1 MSRFSSR
8 WRLGASLGVVVVLAL
23 GVGGCGDDDDGAAGD
38 EDTTTTTRPTTTESR
53 PPTIEE
59 QVQDL
64 LHTYDD
70 LIRQITADPEVA
82 SDPRNPLYDQLR
94 GLMAPNTVTTAA
106 VVNALVSQGNR
117 GVSQQPQGDAELPI
131 ERRVEGR
138 VENVSQEELRVPI
151 CTHLNYGLFNS
162 DDQQIE
168 RVDARVEPAVASI
181 IRSDGSLRIRQFET
195 VEDESRCQEGQ

>member
-1 MSRFSSR
+1 MSFLSPRR
-8 WRLGASLGVVVVLAL
+8 RLGASLAVLVVLGL
-23 GVGGCGDDDDGAAGD
+23 GVGACGDDDDSASGD

-53 PPTIEE
+53 PPGIEE

-82 SDPRNPLYDQLR
+82 SDPRNTLYDQLR

-117 GVSQQPQGDAELPI
+117 GVAQRPQGDANLPI
-131 ERRVEGR
+131 ERRVEGQ
-138 VENVSQEELRVPI
+138 VENVSEDELRVPI
-151 CTHLNYGLFNS
+151 CTHLNYGLFDS
-162 DDQQIE
+162 EDQQIE
-168 RVDARVEPAVASI
+168 RVDARVEPAVATI
-181 IRSDGSLRIRQFET
+181 IRSNGSLRIRQFET
-195 VEDESRCQEGQ
+195 IEDESRCQEGQ